1 MIFWLISLVCCH
13 VMQINYC
20 CCSVVCLCSNSLI
33 EVSFAIEFVGE
44 YSFEK
49 ILENRMAYMKRYGK
63 IYKEKL
69 GPMWMVHLFDPTDL
83 ATMFRLEGRYPSR
96 GKIAGIEVS
105 YLQRNNKLVGF
116 AFRSVTPIDDVR
128 QYSVILGD
136 LLQLGYVT
144 LR

>member
-1 MIFWLISLVCCH
+1 MLTNWI
-13 VMQINYC
+13 
-20 CCSVVCLCSNSLI
+20 
-33 EVSFAIEFVGE
+33 VGQ

-49 ILENRMAYMKRYGK
+49 ILDNRMAYMRRYGK

-105 YLQRNNKLVGF
+105 YLQRNDKLVGF
-116 AFRSVTPIDDVR
+116 AFRSVT
-128 QYSVILGD
+128 
-136 LLQLGYVT
+136 YVNT
-144 LR
+144 WINEVSK